1 MWILTQNKER
11 LLTTE
16 SMDEI
21 RIVAPGTGRPD
32 YVLLLNLKTDRK
44 ELALGFYRR
53 KERAKEVL
61 QAILKEQSNYISC
74 TGGTDLVTGRHQPAF
89 VAIPP
94 KTYVMPEDE

>member
-21 RIVAPGTGRPD
+21 RIAAPGTGRPD
-32 YVLLLNLKTDRK
+32 YVLLLNRK
-44 ELALGFYRR
+44 EFALGFYRR

-94 KTYVMPEDE
+94 KTYVMPKDE

>member
-21 RIVAPGTGRPD
+21 RIAAPGTGRPD
-32 YVLLLNLKTDRK
+32 YVLLLNRKTDWK

-53 KERAKEVL
+53 
-61 QAILKEQSNYISC
+61 KEQSNYISC

>member
-32 YVLLLNLKTDRK
+32 YVLLLNRKTD
-44 ELALGFYRR
+44 R

>member
-1 MWILTQNKER
+1 MWILTQNR

-16 SMDEI
+16 LMDEI
-21 RIVAPGTGRPD
+21 RIGAAAPGTGRPD
-32 YVLLLNLKTDRK
+32 YVLLLNRKTDRK

>member
-32 YVLLLNLKTDRK
+32 YVLLLNRKTD
-44 ELALGFYRR
+44 R

-94 KTYVMPEDE
+94 KTYVMPKDE

>member
-1 MWILTQNKER
+1 M
-11 LLTTE
+11 
-16 SMDEI
+16 
-21 RIVAPGTGRPD
+21 
-32 YVLLLNLKTDRK
+32 
-44 ELALGFYRR
+44 
-53 KERAKEVL
+53 L

>member
-21 RIVAPGTGRPD
+21 RVAPPAPGRMD
-32 YVLLLNLKTDRK
+32 YVLLLNRKTDRK
-44 ELALGFYRR
+44 EHALGFYRR

-61 QAILKEQSNYISC
+61 QDILEKQSEYISC
-74 TGGTDLVTGRHQPAF
+74 EGGTSLITGRHQPAF

-94 KTYVMPEDE
+94 KTYVMPLDE

>member
-21 RIVAPGTGRPD
+21 RIAAPGTGRPD
-32 YVLLLNLKTDRK
+32 YVLLLNRKTD
-44 ELALGFYRR
+44 R

-94 KTYVMPEDE
+94 KTYVMPKDE

>member
-21 RIVAPGTGRPD
+21 RIAAPGTGRTD
-32 YVLLLNLKTDRK
+32 YVLLLNRKTD
-44 ELALGFYRR
+44 R

>member
-21 RIVAPGTGRPD
+21 RIAAPGTGRTD
-32 YVLLLNLKTDRK
+32 YVLLLNRKTDRK

-61 QAILKEQSNYISC
+61 QAILKEQSNSISC

>member
-16 SMDEI
+16 SI
-21 RIVAPGTGRPD
+21 CSPGYRPD
-32 YVLLLNLKTDRK
+32 YVLLLNRKTDRK

-94 KTYVMPEDE
+94 KTYVMPKDE

>member
-21 RIVAPGTGRPD
+21 RVAPPAPGRMD
-32 YVLLLNLKTDRK
+32 YVLLLNRKTDRK
-44 ELALGFYRR
+44 EHALGFYRR

-61 QAILKEQSNYISC
+61 QSEYISC
-74 TGGTDLVTGRHQPAF
+74 EGGTSLITGRHQPAF

-94 KTYVMPEDE
+94 KTYVMPLDE

>member
-21 RIVAPGTGRPD
+21 RVAPPAPGRMD
-32 YVLLLNLKTDRK
+32 YVLLLNRKTDRK
-44 ELALGFYRR
+44 EHALGFYRR

-61 QAILKEQSNYISC
+61 QDILEKQSEYISC
-74 TGGTDLVTGRHQPAF
+74 
-89 VAIPP
+89 
-94 KTYVMPEDE
+94 EDEPDYGTSSACLCGHPSQNLCHAAG

>member
-21 RIVAPGTGRPD
+21 RIAAPGTGRTD
-32 YVLLLNLKTDRK
+32 YVLLLNRKTDRK

-53 KERAKEVL
+53 K
-61 QAILKEQSNYISC
+61 
-74 TGGTDLVTGRHQPAF
+74 
-89 VAIPP
+89 
-94 KTYVMPEDE
+94 